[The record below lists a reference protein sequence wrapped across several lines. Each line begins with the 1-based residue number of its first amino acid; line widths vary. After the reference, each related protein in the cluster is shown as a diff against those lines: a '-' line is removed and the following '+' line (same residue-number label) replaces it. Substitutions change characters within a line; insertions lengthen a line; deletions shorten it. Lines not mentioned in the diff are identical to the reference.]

1 MPRLSTAWMDKKQPP
16 GLYWDRDS
24 LGVRVWKNGYDK
36 SWVWQ
41 RGNSK
46 RATLG
51 RWPEMSVLEA
61 REAAAALNSTGPK
74 VGRRTIAELHDAWAR
89 DHLLRGKSPITVTTR
104 TMQFK
109 KHAGAYMNRRAD
121 TISKVDLMD
130 FRAELAPKSINVAR
144 DVTGHIAM
152 LIALGDDR
160 RVRLPELK
168 RPKSKRRKIADI
180 GAWWDA
186 VDRSTATQPMKAALG
201 FAALTG
207 LREGE
212 IVAIERGH
220 IRNGWLHVPK
230 PKMGTDWAFD
240 RHLPTQALALL
251 DQGFPGPRP
260 FPFDKIR
267 IKGIAS
273 THACRHHF
281 VGLAESET
289 AVPRRVVRAL
299 VNHRGKT
306 DVTDGYGEV
315 PPEVHAKWSQEI
327 ADLIAK
333 KMGL

>member
-1 MPRLSTAWMDKKQPP
+1 MARITAAWMDKKQSP
-16 GLYWDRDS
+16 GLHWDRDS
-24 LGVRVWKNGYDK
+24 LGVRVWKDGDRK

-46 RATLG
+46 RSTLG
-51 RWPEMSVLEA
+51 RWPDMGVLEA
-61 REAAAALNSTGPK
+61 REAAAALNRTGPK
-74 VGRRTIAELHDAWAR
+74 VGRRTIAELHEAWAR
-89 DHLLRGKSPITVTTR
+89 DHILRGKSPDTVTIR

-109 KHAGAYMNRRAD
+109 KHAGEFANRRAD
-121 TISKVDLMD
+121 TITKVDLMD
-130 FRAELAPKSINVAR
+130 FRAELAKKSINVAR

-152 LIALGDDR
+152 LVDLGDER
-160 RVRLPELK
+160 RIRLPELK
-168 RPKSKRRKIADI
+168 RPKSKRRKIADM
-180 GAWWDA
+180 ADWWKA
-186 VDRSTATQPMKAALG
+186 VEKSTATKPMKAALA

-212 IVAIERGH
+212 IIAIERDQ
-220 IRNGWLHVPK
+220 IKNGWLHVPK

-251 DQGFPGPRP
+251 DQGFPGDRP

-267 IKGIAS
+267 VKGLAS

-289 AVPRRVVRAL
+289 AVPRRVIRAL

-315 PPEVHAKWSQEI
+315 PPETHAKWSQEI
-327 ADLIAK
+327 ANIIAK
-333 KMGL
+333 QMNL

>member
-16 GLYWDRDS
+16 GLHWDRDS
-24 LGVRVWKNGYDK
+24 LGVRVWKNGHDK

-46 RATLG
+46 RTTLG
-51 RWPEMSVLEA
+51 RWPETTVLEA

-74 VGRRTIAELHDAWAR
+74 VGRRTIAQLHEAWAR

-109 KHAGAYMNRRAD
+109 KHAGDYMDRRAD

-130 FRAELAPKSINVAR
+130 FRAELSKKSINVAR
-144 DVTGHIAM
+144 DVTGHMAM

-160 RVRLPELK
+160 RIRLPELK
-168 RPKSKRRKIADI
+168 RPKPKSRKIADI
-180 GAWWDA
+180 GEWWDA
-186 VDRSTATQPMKAALG
+186 VDRSTATPAMKAALG

-212 IVAIERGH
+212 IAAIERKD

-230 PKMGTDWAFD
+230 PKMGADWAFD
-240 RHLPTQALALL
+240 RHVPTQALAML
-251 DQGFPGPRP
+251 DKGFPGPRP

-306 DVTDGYGEV
+306 DVTDGYGDV
-315 PPEVHAKWSQEI
+315 SPEVQARWSQEI

>member
-1 MPRLSTAWMDKKQPP
+1 MDKKQPP
-16 GLYWDRDS
+16 GLHWDRDS
-24 LGVRVWKNGYDK
+24 LGARVWKNGYDK

-46 RATLG
+46 RMTLG
-51 RWPEMSVLEA
+51 RWPHMTVLEA
-61 REAAAALNSTGPK
+61 REAAASLNSTGPK
-74 VGRRTIAELHDAWAR
+74 VGRRTITELHDAWAR
-89 DHLLRGKSPITVTTR
+89 DHLLRGKSPVTVTTR

-109 KHAGAYMNRRAD
+109 KHAGDYMNLRAD
-121 TISKVDLMD
+121 QISKVDLMD
-130 FRAELAPKSINVAR
+130 FRAELAKKSVHVAR

-180 GAWWDA
+180 GEWWDT
-186 VDRSTATQPMKAALG
+186 VDRSTATQPMKAALA

-212 IVAIERGH
+212 ITAIERSH
-220 IRNGWLHVPK
+220 IKNGWLHVPK

-251 DQGFPGPRP
+251 DKGFPGKRP
-260 FPFDKIR
+260 FEFDKIR

-289 AVPRRVVRAL
+289 AVPRRVMRAL

-315 PPEVHAKWSQEI
+315 PPETLAKWSQEI

-333 KMGL
+333 KMKL

>member
-1 MPRLSTAWMDKKQPP
+1 MPRLTTAWMDRKQPP
-16 GLYWDRDS
+16 GLHWDRDS
-24 LGVRVWKNGYDK
+24 LGVRVWKNGNDK
-36 SWVWQ
+36 SWLWQ

-46 RATLG
+46 RITLG
-51 RWPEMSVLEA
+51 RWPHMTVLEA

-74 VGRRTIAELHDAWAR
+74 VGRRTIAELHEAWAR
-89 DHLLRGKSPITVTTR
+89 DHMLRGKSPITVTTR

-109 KHAGAYMNRRAD
+109 KHAWAMANRRAD

-130 FRAELAPKSINVAR
+130 FRADLAKSSIHVAR

-152 LIALGDDR
+152 LISLGDDR
-160 RVRLPELK
+160 RISLPELK
-168 RPKSKRRKIADI
+168 RPKPTRRNIKDI
-180 GAWWDA
+180 GVWWRAIDK
-186 VDRSTATQPMKAALG
+186 STATQPMKAALG

-212 IVAIERGH
+212 IVAIERDH

-230 PKMGTDWAFD
+230 PKMGVDWAFD

-251 DQGFPGPRP
+251 DQGFPGARP

-273 THACRHHF
+273 THACRHHL
-281 VGLAESET
+281 VGIAESET
-289 AVPRRVVRAL
+289 AVPRRVMRAL

-315 PPEVHAKWSQEI
+315 SPEVHARWSQEI